1 MTRITTFEKNVTT
14 GAIKLNTREI
24 TTYTTPQVPSRNSG
38 RTYGANKAKGDL
50 YTRTL
55 HKLFEDNEI
64 RAYHAKPYTK
74 QQLLDSLLAE
84 HKTNKYL
91 ARQFARYAYTIG
103 IFRKKYN
110 LQTLYTSQPPVY
122 LISFEYDSN
131 GYIVVGGRY
140 SGDYRYFEDCYNKCI
155 SLKIADPRFIP
166 PDYIENIRNFQL
178 QGHQDWLEW
187 IVPNE
192 ENLKR
197 LQTETKQKDGL
208 YNTVKFRPGWRKE
221 DTPLDFRPLE
231 DD

>member
-1 MTRITTFEKNVTT
+1 MTRITTFEKNVST
-14 GAIKLNTREI
+14 GAIKLNVKEI
-24 TTYTTPQVPSRNSG
+24 KTYTTPSVPSRNTG
-38 RTYGANKAKGDL
+38 REYKSKYPM

-55 HKLFEDNEI
+55 HKLFQDNEI
-64 RAYHAKPYTK
+64 RAYHTKPYTK
-74 QQLLDSLLAE
+74 QQLLDSLLEE
-84 HKTNKYL
+84 HKSNSYL
-91 ARQFARYAYTIG
+91 KRQFARYAYTIG

-110 LQTLYTSQPPVY
+110 TGTLFSSQPPVY

-131 GYIVVGGRY
+131 GYVVVGGKF

-166 PDYIENIRNFQL
+166 PEYIENIRNFQL

-192 ENLKR
+192 EILKQ
-197 LQTETKQKDGL
+197 LQTETKQRDGL
-208 YNTVKFRPGWRKE
+208 YNTVKFRKGWRKA
-221 DTPLDFRPLE
+221 DTPLDFQPLE